1 MTKNKKNDL
10 MQLILER
17 KRQIIL
23 FIFLWMV
30 IGFLY
35 SLYSTP
41 LYKSYISL
49 YPSDN
54 TTSVSAMGD
63 FGSMVSQFQ
72 NLTGGSNN
80 LGGLKYHI
88 KDLVESRQL
97 KDKIINKKWLTEKSK
112 NPLSLIEY
120 WELNENNYDGIT
132 DWIKVNIFGM
142 LTTDLDRNRLEDAH
156 SILSNRIEIIEED
169 SGLFVINVLMEEA
182 ELSANIANYIEEEIH
197 DYISKKSDKEA
208 KENLDFINLQ
218 MEEALISLTF
228 HENELKA
235 FEKKHVGEMTIEA
248 KYEGLR
254 KARDLEISQELYLT
268 ILKEY
273 KLSEIE
279 VEKEKDTVYGLDEA
293 VPAVD
298 RSEPSLL
305 LILIVMFNFSFIS
318 IVSFYFI
325 YENYL
330 KKNK

>member
-1 MTKNKKNDL
+1 MSKHKKNDL
-10 MQLILER
+10 IQLILEK

-23 FIFLWMV
+23 FVSLWMI

-54 TTSVSAMGD
+54 NTSVSAMGD

-97 KDKIINKKWLTEKSK
+97 KDKIINKKWSTTKSK
-112 NPLSLIEY
+112 DPITLIEY
-120 WELNENNYDGIT
+120 WELNENNYDGMI
-132 DWIKVNIFGM
+132 DWVKVNIFGM
-142 LTTDLDRNRLEDAH
+142 LRDDLDRNRLEDAYN
-156 SILSNRIEIIEED
+156 ILSNRIEIIEED
-169 SGLFVINVLMEEA
+169 SGLFIINVLMEEA
-182 ELSANIANYIEEEIH
+182 ELSADIANYIKEEIH
-197 DYISKKSDKEA
+197 GYISEKSSEKA
-208 KENLDFINLQ
+208 KENLDFINIQKESAFLQ
-218 MEEALISLTF
+218 LTF
-228 HENELKA
+228 HEEELKA
-235 FEKKHVGEMTIEA
+235 FEKLNPAADMDIDA
-248 KYEGLR
+248 KFEKIR

-273 KLSEIE
+273 EISKIE
-279 VEKEKDTVYGLDEA
+279 AEKEKDTVYGLDKA

-305 LILIVMFNFSFIS
+305 IILIVMFNFSLIS
-318 IVSFYFI
+318 IVSFFFI
-325 YENYL
+325 RENYF
-330 KKNK
+330 KK

>member
-1 MTKNKKNDL
+1 MSKHKKNDL
-10 MQLILER
+10 IQLILEK

-23 FIFLWMV
+23 FVSLWMI

-54 TTSVSAMGD
+54 NTSVSAMGD

-97 KDKIINKKWLTEKSK
+97 KDKIINKKWSTTKSK
-112 NPLSLIEY
+112 DPITLIEY
-120 WELNENNYDGIT
+120 WELNENNYDGMI
-132 DWIKVNIFGM
+132 DWVKVNIFGM
-142 LTTDLDRNRLEDAH
+142 LRDDLDRNRLEDAYN
-156 SILSNRIEIIEED
+156 ILSNRIEIIEED
-169 SGLFVINVLMEEA
+169 SGLFTINVLMEEA
-182 ELSANIANYIEEEIH
+182 ELSADIANYIKEEIH
-197 DYISKKSDKEA
+197 GYISEKSSEKA
-208 KENLDFINLQ
+208 KENLDFINIQKESAFLQ
-218 MEEALISLTF
+218 LTF
-228 HENELKA
+228 HEEELKA
-235 FEKKHVGEMTIEA
+235 FEKLNPAADMDIDA
-248 KYEGLR
+248 KFEKIR

-279 VEKEKDTVYGLDEA
+279 AQKEKDTVYGLDEA

-305 LILIVMFNFSFIS
+305 IILIVMFNFSLIS
-318 IVSFYFI
+318 IVSFFFI
-325 YENYL
+325 RENYF
-330 KKNK
+330 KK